1 MLLETTLITHDF
13 LECTLTMCSHKI
25 LGMGGLMRPWKLW
38 SFQGQQHMNGKSQIS
53 EESIVIFVGV
63 FLLVL
68 IYKIITNASYDRIEG
83 DKM

>member
-1 MLLETTLITHDF
+1 
-13 LECTLTMCSHKI
+13 
-25 LGMGGLMRPWKLW
+25 
-38 SFQGQQHMNGKSQIS
+38 MNGKSQTS
-53 EESIVIFVGV
+53 EESIFVGV

>member
-1 MLLETTLITHDF
+1 
-13 LECTLTMCSHKI
+13 
-25 LGMGGLMRPWKLW
+25 MRPWKLR